1 MMKSAVHPMGS
12 FEDMR
17 VALGVELRQINLQRQ
32 QQDEK
37 FAMLEQQMTNLSQQV
52 AAVPLQLERSLQA
65 HQACVAQQIRE
76 SSSRS
81 RPPSRGLDGL
91 NLMGSTSGSSQ
102 RESPQSHKGGS
113 GSECSEDGGRSML
126 ANDALSEHA
135 SSFAKRFG
143 NLSTTDTRRLLT
155 RLEPSGANRWC
166 NEFIESMPT
175 SGKSPTT
182 CRSIGSMTT
191 RVQLTI
197 KSFRTPI
204 LATFRSQGPKA
215 RLLLSLPPH
224 QRRLLAK
231 QCSRRSLG
239 LSVTATRR

>member
-1 MMKSAVHPMGS
+1 M
-12 FEDMR
+12 E
-17 VALGVELRQINLQRQ
+17 LGVELRQINLQRQ

-37 FAMLEQQMTNLSQQV
+37 FAMLEQQVANLSQQI
-52 AAVPLQLERSLQA
+52 AAVPLQLERSLQV

-91 NLMGSTSGSSQ
+91 NLMRSTSGSSQ

-166 NEFIESMPT
+166 NEFIESI
-175 SGKSPTT
+175 
-182 CRSIGSMTT
+182 RDIN
-191 RVQLTI
+191 
-197 KSFRTPI
+197 
-204 LATFRSQGPKA
+204 PKA
-215 RLLLSLPPH
+215 ADMLEL
-224 QRRLLAK
+224 K
-231 QCSRRSLG
+231 DDD
-239 LSVTATRR
+239 

>member
-1 MMKSAVHPMGS
+1 MSARPAACYMQQPPLMKPAVHPLGS

-17 VALGVELRQINLQRQ
+17 MALGVELRQINLQRQ

-37 FAMLEQQMTNLSQQV
+37 FAMLEQQMANLSQQV
-52 AAVPLQLERSLQA
+52 AAVPLQLERSLQV

-166 NEFIESMPT
+166 NEFIESI
-175 SGKSPTT
+175 
-182 CRSIGSMTT
+182 RDIN
-191 RVQLTI
+191 
-197 KSFRTPI
+197 
-204 LATFRSQGPKA
+204 PKA
-215 RLLLSLPPH
+215 ADMLELKDDDWELEVAAPDGIVKEMDRWIWGAGLEDDGLLEPH
-224 QRRLLAK
+224 
-231 QCSRRSLG
+231 SRS
-239 LSVTATRR
+239 SS